1 MFKISTNVNFFDT
14 DPGGII
20 FYANLFKIMH
30 IAYEKF
36 LSLVESGTDYFQ
48 HKEIILPIVHSEAD
62 FLSPIRVHQNLSIEI
77 MVTQLKK
84 SSFELSYKIW
94 DEDLN
99 LKALGKTVHVSVN
112 KSTFNKIELPLDLKE
127 LFLQHME

>member
-1 MFKISTNVNFFDT
+1 MFKISTGINFFDT

-36 LSLVESGTDYFQ
+36 LSLVESGKNYFQ
-48 HKEIILPIVHSEAD
+48 HNEIILPIIHSEAD

-84 SSFELSYKIW
+84 SSFELSYKVW

-99 LKALGKTVHVSVN
+99 LKALGKTVHVSVD
-112 KSTFNKIELPLDLKE
+112 KSTFNKIDLPVDLKE
-127 LFLQHME
+127 LFSQHME